1 MQDQGITGSDR
12 RTNINWSRIGP
23 GPKKFGK
30 LGIGRTTAGNF
41 DKSRTHSNQDQDKF
55 WDQVGPVG
63 PRTGRSQAEDSD
75 SGLDRLTLKLF

>member
-12 RTNINWSRIGP
+12 RTNINWSRTGP

-55 WDQVGPVG
+55 WDQVGPVLG
-63 PRTGRSQAEDSD
+63 QADLWAENSG